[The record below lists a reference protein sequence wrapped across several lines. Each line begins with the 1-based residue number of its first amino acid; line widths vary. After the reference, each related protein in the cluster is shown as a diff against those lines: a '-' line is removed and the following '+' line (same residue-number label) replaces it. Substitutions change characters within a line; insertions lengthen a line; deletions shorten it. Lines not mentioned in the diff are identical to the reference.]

1 MLADPVPACSNGL
14 SMIGLL
20 TFLAA
25 VWHCVYH
32 PMMLL
37 NRNKVK
43 KVLRLKLFAA
53 HSSQHL
59 FLQTCIASS
68 VGHIPHTVGILA
80 RESCS
85 LSAYAI

>member
-1 MLADPVPACSNGL
+1 MLSYVFSMLADPVPACSDGL

-37 NRNKVK
+37 TRDKVK
-43 KVLRLKLFAA
+43 KVLEVHVKLFAA
-53 HSSQHL
+53 HSS
-59 FLQTCIASS
+59 
-68 VGHIPHTVGILA
+68 
-80 RESCS
+80 
-85 LSAYAI
+85 